1 MNTAEI
7 TSGLVNTLSK
17 HKNILIVIQGSP
29 DPDVLASS
37 FALKVIAE
45 LSGIKSTIVA
55 LKKPSLPQNSA
66 IIEKTN
72 IPIVFIRNFD
82 DITSFD
88 GYAVLD
94 FQTTSVQGLTGK
106 IPCIIHIDHHEPTKE
121 DAKVEFR
128 IINENV
134 GSVSTIMSLVLKN
147 IQSEIDEDLLTRIA
161 TALLYGMETDTDNF
175 LHSGPLEEEAKEFLG
190 QYVDRSVLEKIR
202 SRQFSSEAVSLL
214 WRAIENII
222 IHKDWLMTGIGYVDE
237 EFRDSIAIIADY
249 LINWE
254 NANVVIVF
262 AVIGQKNRSGMYLDA
277 SFRTKDKSLNLNHII
292 KQITSTGGA
301 RRYKGAYQIPM
312 DYFINCPDKQKL
324 LEIVN
329 ITTVEIL
336 KKQRDR
342 LKITE
347 IMSFYDSVKE
357 KIKDLFHE

>member
-1 MNTAEI
+1 M
-7 TSGLVNTLSK
+7 L
-17 HKNILIVIQGSP
+17 
-29 DPDVLASS
+29 
-37 FALKVIAE
+37 
-45 LSGIKSTIVA
+45 
-55 LKKPSLPQNSA
+55 
-66 IIEKTN
+66 
-72 IPIVFIRNFD
+72 
-82 DITSFD
+82 
-88 GYAVLD
+88 
-94 FQTTSVQGLTGK
+94 
-106 IPCIIHIDHHEPTKE
+106 
-121 DAKVEFR
+121 FR
-128 IINENV
+128 
-134 GSVSTIMSLVLKN
+134 S
-147 IQSEIDEDLLTRIA
+147 
-161 TALLYGMETDTDNF
+161 
-175 LHSGPLEEEAKEFLG
+175 
-190 QYVDRSVLEKIR
+190 
-202 SRQFSSEAVSLL
+202 SSEAVSLL